1 MQNNATP
8 RVTQNVDAESD
19 KTTEEGC
26 NFMNSDSESEF
37 AARVVDGIY
46 RPAVQMHPVAA
57 AVKKLKVL
65 DAPTGKKRCI

>member
-1 MQNNATP
+1 
-8 RVTQNVDAESD
+8 
-19 KTTEEGC
+19 
-26 NFMNSDSESEF
+26 MNSDSESEF